1 MLWSIESFK
10 IAHLLTS
17 VTRLYRGPGFWF
29 IEVTCFLSFPL
40 AHVHSFGSNLIFFL
54 LLVKVELFPE
64 RHYLKDSTRAFGR
77 LIDFDPITP
86 KEK

>member
-1 MLWSIESFK
+1 M
-10 IAHLLTS
+10 
-17 VTRLYRGPGFWF
+17 
-29 IEVTCFLSFPL
+29 CFLSFPL
-40 AHVHSFGSNLIFFL
+40 AHVDSFGSNLICFL

-86 KEK
+86 EEK